1 VFERFY
7 WFSRLVEKDSRLRL
21 FIRPAN
27 GLQQQRHYNSEKP
40 VHEQTAE
47 DARTATIRLHHS
59 EDYPSR
65 LVLPVV
71 IRDEAE

>member
-1 VFERFY
+1 
-7 WFSRLVEKDSRLRL
+7 
-21 FIRPAN
+21 
-27 GLQQQRHYNSEKP
+27 